1 MPSVFRMEPST
12 EYGRSVAHRVSA
24 AIRAAGLTQREVSRA
39 TGIPLVT
46 LNRRLQGH
54 TPFIVTEL
62 YSIALATDVPVSSL
76 YPEQVA

>member
-1 MPSVFRMEPST
+1 MEPTT
-12 EYGRSVAHRVSA
+12 EYGRSVAQRVSA
-24 AIRAAGLTQREVSRA
+24 AIATAGLSQREVSSL

-46 LNRRLQGH
+46 LNRRLRGH

-62 YSIALATDVPVSSL
+62 YSIARALDLTVASL